1 MAFNSFSFW
10 LIFPLIFVF
19 YWAIPVK
26 WNTWRKALLLVVS
39 YLLYMNWKPA
49 FALVLLG
56 VTLVTYWGGHLL
68 SLEFKVDSL
77 KSVESDKLK
86 VKKRKRLAWC
96 FALLALLP
104 LLVFKYY
111 NFLNDSISEGLAS
124 IGLQFALPGL
134 NLAIPVGISFFTFQ
148 AVGYMLDVYHGRV
161 KAEKNLL
168 DYLLFVSFFPQVM
181 SGPISKAD
189 ELLPQIKTPHRF
201 DYAQGR
207 QGLKQLLWGMF
218 IKLVIADRLGLIV
231 DIIFGNYIHYNGAV
245 CFMGS
250 VFYTLQIYCD
260 FAGYSLMAVG
270 IARTLG
276 FNLVDNFRR
285 PYFATSITDFWKRWH
300 ISLTRWL
307 TQQVYIPLGGSR
319 CSKARTYWNIFVT
332 FLVSGIWHGA
342 NWTFIVWG
350 CMHGLL
356 QIVEKALGWQKY
368 EGNKWAVKA
377 VRMVV
382 TFLLVN
388 FAWVFF
394 RMPSIGDAW
403 GVLAR
408 MFTVPGHLSLS
419 ALGGINNLL
428 LVTIGVSVLAFKD
441 MKDEFMPTRMHW
453 LQAPVVRWGV
463 YVFLFAFVLAF
474 GVLDSGQFI
483 YVNF

>member
-10 LIFPLIFVF
+10 LVFPLIFVL
-19 YWAIPVK
+19 YWLIPAK
-26 WNTWRKALLLVVS
+26 WNQWRKVFLVVAS

-56 VTLVTYWGGHLL
+56 VTLITYWGGQI
-68 SLEFKVDSL
+68 FDSERVKNERL
-77 KSVESDKLK
+77 KAS
-86 VKKRKRLAWC
+86 KRKCLVWL
-96 FALLALLP
+96 FALLGLLP

-111 NFLNDSISEGLAS
+111 NFINTSLTDGLAA
-124 IGLQFALPGL
+124 IGLKFSMPGL
-134 NLAIPVGISFFTFQ
+134 NWAVPVGISFFTFQ
-148 AVGYMLDVYHGRV
+148 AVGYMLDVYHQRV
-161 KAEKNLL
+161 KAERNLL
-168 DYLLFVSFFPQVM
+168 DYILFVSFFPQVM

-189 ELLPQIKTPHRF
+189 ELLPQIKSAHKF
-201 DYAQGR
+201 DYEQGK
-207 QGLKQLLWGMF
+207 QGLKYLLWGMF

-231 DIIFGNYIHYNGAV
+231 NNIYGEYYRYDGIV
-245 CFMGS
+245 CFVAS
-250 VFYTLQIYCD
+250 ISYTVQIYCD

-276 FNLVDNFRR
+276 FKLIDNFRR

-350 CMHGLL
+350 CMHGVL
-356 QIVEKALGWQKY
+356 QIIEKALGWQKY
-368 EGNKWAVKA
+368 EGKSRVVKA
-377 VRMVV
+377 VRIIV

-394 RMPSIGDAW
+394 RMPSIGEAW
-403 GVLAR
+403 GVLVR
-408 MFTVPGHLSLS
+408 MVTVPGHLDLTS
-419 ALGGINNLL
+419 LGGVNSLILII
-428 LVTIGVSVLAFKD
+428 IGASVLVFKD
-441 MKDEFMPTRMHW
+441 VKDEFMPGKMRW
-453 LQAPVVRWGV
+453 LYTPVIRWSI
-463 YVFLFAFVLAF
+463 YVFLFAFIISF
-474 GVLDSGQFI
+474 GVLDGGQFI